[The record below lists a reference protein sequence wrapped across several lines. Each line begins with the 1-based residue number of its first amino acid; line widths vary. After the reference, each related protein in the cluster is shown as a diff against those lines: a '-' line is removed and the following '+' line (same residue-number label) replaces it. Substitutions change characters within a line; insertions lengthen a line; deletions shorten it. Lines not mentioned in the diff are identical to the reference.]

1 MYDVI
6 ILGAGPAGLT
16 AGIYAARG
24 GLNAVIVESS
34 AVGGQASLTAEIENY
49 PGFESVNGFELVS
62 IMQAQCDRLGVAFVF
77 DNPVNVSLE
86 GDVKRVTTAASGTLE
101 ARTVIIATGALPRT
115 LGLPNESALMGGGVS
130 YCATCDGA
138 FFRGKP
144 VAVVGGGNTAV
155 EDALYLLKFASDV
168 WLIHRRDALRADAIL
183 ADRVKSSGVKIVW
196 DSVVT
201 ELVGE
206 NKLRA
211 LKALKAM
218 GMAGGGV
225 LLALNVASVFYT
237 YNFSLGVMGAFL
249 IYGALFGTGE
259 ASYLHVASR
268 SPLNKDYAQGVEKRT
283 VLVAE
288 QTPLLKLLA
297 QVKRDALTEFVVTDK
312 NGLPRAGVSEEKLQQ
327 LCTDNALITPISR
340 ALGLQD
346 GGGKK
351 NKHS

>member
-86 GDVKRVTTAASGTLE
+86 GEVKRVTTAASGTLE

-206 NKLRA
+206 NKLRSLT
-211 LKALKAM
+211 LK
-218 GMAGGGV
+218 
-225 LLALNVASVFYT
+225 NVK
-237 YNFSLGVMGAFL
+237 
-249 IYGALFGTGE
+249 TGE
-259 ASYLHVASR
+259 LSSLAVNGVFIAVGQTPSTAGLT
-268 SPLNKDYAQGVEKRT
+268 GVELDGGYIVTDEEMRT
-283 VLVAE
+283 
-288 QTPLLKLLA
+288 
-297 QVKRDALTEFVVTDK
+297 ALPGVFAAGDVRKKSLRQVVT
-312 NGLPRAGVSEEKLQQ
+312 A
-327 LCTDNALITPISR
+327 TA
-340 ALGLQD
+340 D
-346 GGGKK
+346 GAIAAESAIKYL
-351 NKHS
+351 NTTR